1 MHKTEPVV
9 TFARLIHL
17 TDMTSFWILL
27 LAMAVYGAIHSLLA
41 AHTVKA
47 AAERVF
53 GAGVKRWY
61 RLAYNLVAGVT
72 LLPVLAL
79 AALLPDRLLWS
90 IPMPWVLLT
99 LAVQAA
105 AGLGM
110 LFGLRQTGTGE
121 FLGLE
126 QVREPAAPSAPPA
139 LNTGGL
145 YRLMRHPIY
154 SASMLILWLLPM
166 MTLNLLALN
175 VGITLY
181 FIVGS
186 ILEERKL
193 LKEFGPAYAD
203 YRRRTPMFVP
213 KFW

>member
-1 MHKTEPVV
+1 
-9 TFARLIHL
+9 
-17 TDMTSFWILL
+17 MTSFWILL
-27 LAMAVYGAIHSLLA
+27 LALALYGALHSLLA
-41 AHTVKA
+41 AHSVKS
-47 AAERVF
+47 AAERGF
-53 GAGVKRWY
+53 GTGVKRWY

-79 AALLPDRLLWS
+79 VALLPDRSLWA

-126 QVREPAAPSAPPA
+126 QVRQPAAPAAPPA

-145 YRLMRHPIY
+145 YRYMRHPIY
-154 SASMLILWLLPM
+154 TASMLILWLLPV

-175 VGITLY
+175 IGITLY

-186 ILEERKL
+186 IFEERKL

-203 YRRRTPMFVP
+203 YRRHTPMFVP